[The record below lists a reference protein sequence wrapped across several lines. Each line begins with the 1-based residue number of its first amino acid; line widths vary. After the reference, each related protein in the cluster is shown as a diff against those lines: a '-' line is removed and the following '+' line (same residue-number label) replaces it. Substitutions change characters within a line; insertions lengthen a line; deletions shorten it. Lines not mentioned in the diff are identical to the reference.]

1 MSTVRLHDGGHYAPR
16 VGVSRSVLCQRS
28 THDAKRLEQ
37 NHRRNNNHFNG
48 TTDGQ
53 HQLTKGTTTGTNQ
66 LRNRNHQRNRQLDD
80 RKHRQTT
87 PAQPKLIPIF
97 TQIFSTK
104 GAKTNN
110 QINNQPKYN
119 NKNLLFTISHNVQR
133 WSWAH
138 NQV

>member
-1 MSTVRLHDGGHYAPR
+1 MELRTKSPQWNNRRIAP
-16 VGVSRSVLCQRS
+16 
-28 THDAKRLEQ
+28 A
-37 NHRRNNNHFNG
+37 
-48 TTDGQ
+48 
-53 HQLTKGTTTGTNQ
+53 TKGTTTGTNQ
-66 LRNRNHQRNRQLDD
+66 LRNRNHRQNRQLDD

-138 NQV
+138 NQVKSIKENTNKGLLETVGNESDCFIKLIKLIL